1 MRFLDIFLK
10 LLYDILEGNGDF
22 KLYYY
27 IHGKLVE
34 KGENYVVVDAGGIGY
49 QLFMPLPSIE
59 RLGSLNETVTV
70 LSYLYVKE
78 GIMELYGFSSLEEKS
93 MFIHL
98 IGVSGI
104 GCKSAQSILSV
115 APPEKLA
122 LAIITKDYKTLQ
134 KAQGV
139 GAKAAQRIVLELS
152 DKLKNA
158 DLNVELPDDT
168 YTSDVDNR
176 SEALSALIVLG
187 YSDSEA
193 KAALKQIDPTLNT
206 EEIIKQALKKMF

>member
-1 MRFLDIFLK
+1 M
-10 LLYDILEGNGDF
+10 
-22 KLYYY
+22 YYY
-27 IHGKLVE
+27 IRGTLVE
-34 KGENYVVVDAGGIGY
+34 KAENFVIIDVSGVGY
-49 QLFMPLPSIE
+49 QLYMPLTSIE
-59 RLGSLNETVTV
+59 RLGDLHTTVTV
-70 LSYLYVKE
+70 WSYLHVKE
-78 GIMELYGFSSLEEKS
+78 GVMELYGFSSQEEKS

-168 YTSDVDNR
+168 SISDIDNR

>member
-1 MRFLDIFLK
+1 MVFV
-10 LLYDILEGNGDF
+10 
-22 KLYYY
+22 LYYY
-27 IHGKLVE
+27 IKGKLVQ
-34 KGENYVVVDAGGIGY
+34 KCENFVVVDANGIGY
-49 QLFMPLPSIE
+49 QLYMSAPSIE
-59 RLGSLNETVTV
+59 RIGSEGDNVTV
-70 LSYLYVKE
+70 WCYLYVKE
-78 GIMELYGFSSLEEKS
+78 DIFDLYGFSSQEEKS
-93 MFIHL
+93 MFLHL

-104 GCKSAQSILSV
+104 GCKSALSILCT

-122 LAIITKDYKTLQ
+122 MAIITKDYKLLQ

-158 DLNVELPDDT
+158 DIALDSSESYGFEVT
-168 YTSDVDNR
+168 DNDAR

-193 KAALKQIDPTLNT
+193 KTVLKTIDPSLGT
-206 EEIIKQALKKMF
+206 EEIIKQALKKMM

>member
-1 MRFLDIFLK
+1 M
-10 LLYDILEGNGDF
+10 
-22 KLYYY
+22 YYY
-27 IHGKLVE
+27 FNGRLVE
-34 KGENYVVVDAGGIGY
+34 KGENYVVVDVSGVGY
-49 QLFMPLPSIE
+49 QLYMPTTSIA
-59 RLGSLNETVTV
+59 RLGDLNKEVKV
-70 LSYLYVKE
+70 WSYLYVKE
-78 GIMELYGFSSLEEKS
+78 GIMELYGFSSPEEKA

-104 GCKSAQSILSV
+104 GCKSAQSILSI

-158 DLNVELPDDT
+158 DLNVELPEDSQTPDI
-168 YTSDVDNR
+168 DNR

-193 KAALKQIDPTLNT
+193 KAALRQIDPALNT